1 MKTHEINIYGD
12 IVPFKWYDDGSEFD
26 IESLNTALNSI
37 NPESGDEVMVNIH
50 TLGGCT
56 TTAFAIYNKLLNYKT
71 RNGVSLS
78 TRADGYC
85 ASSGVIILLAG
96 DKRIGNQYA
105 EPFIHNAW
113 CYTVGNREEHKKTAD
128 LLDRVDNQI
137 ASLYAERTKISR
149 EEALQLMEQDSF
161 VSADAALKY
170 GFYTEFENVYAPE
183 NSIVMNSI
191 RSRNAAQRT
200 KNTQH
205 MNKTE
210 KEKKDFFKRV
220 ENFLFG
226 EGPKNKILYT
236 AENNELDFFELG
248 EDDTPKL
255 GDKAR
260 FDGKPAGESNGGEYL
275 MPNGD
280 TFKFVGEE
288 LTEIIEKEDEL
299 AAENEELKIENS
311 KKQKQ
316 IDDLRKQIEALNKK
330 NEEISGRLNDATNI
344 INEYQT
350 FAKDS
355 ISDEG
360 ETKLRE
366 PKADDKPAPVR
377 NLFKNIK

>member
-1 MKTHEINIYGD
+1 MTTHEINIYGD
-12 IVPFKWYDDGSEFD
+12 IVPFKWYDDGTEFD
-26 IESLNTALNSI
+26 IESLNSALNSI

-128 LLDRVDNQI
+128 LLDRVDSQI
-137 ASLYAERTKISR
+137 ASLYAERTNISR
-149 EEALQLMEQDSF
+149 EEALQLMAQDSF
-161 VSADAALKY
+161 VSADEALKY

-191 RSRNAAQRT
+191 RSRNAEQRT
-200 KNTQH
+200 KKRH
-205 MNKTE
+205 YMNKTE

-248 EDDTPKL
+248 EDDTPKI

-275 MPNGD
+275 MQNGD
-280 TFKFVGEE
+280 TFRFSGEE
-288 LTEIIEKEDEL
+288 LTEIVEKTDETIEEL
-299 AAENEELKIENS
+299 ENIKAENAANVRKIQELKKEIENLKAENLS
-311 KKQKQ
+311 VS
-316 IDDLRKQIEALNKK
+316 N
-330 NEEISGRLNDATNI
+330 RLNEAT
-344 INEYQT
+344 ELVKTYQN
-350 FAKDS
+350 FAKP
-355 ISDEG
+355 IDEDKPR
-360 ETKLRE
+360 ETKKEEGRSEIRGAFL
-366 PKADDKPAPVR
+366 
-377 NLFKNIK
+377 NLKK